1 MRRKYLILPF
11 ITHLRKIE

>member
-11 ITHLRKIE
+11 ITHLRKIK